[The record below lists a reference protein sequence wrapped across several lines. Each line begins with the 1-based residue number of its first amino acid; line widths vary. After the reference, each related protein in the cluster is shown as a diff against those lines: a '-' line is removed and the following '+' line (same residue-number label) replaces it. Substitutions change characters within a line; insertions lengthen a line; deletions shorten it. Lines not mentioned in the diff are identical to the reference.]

1 MDVIDARIRS
11 AVQAE
16 GGRVTLARFMELA
29 LTAPDAGYYVRDH
42 RILGEG
48 GDFTTVPREVPAFN
62 RSLALFMAEL
72 IDTMGQDSRLTVVEV
87 GAGEGDMA
95 QGVLGSWE
103 EDRPELK
110 DIIRY
115 RLVDVGGGLVRRQRE
130 RLKPF
135 TEAGWDV
142 AWWSSL
148 DPNESE
154 IAGDGGGAIVVS
166 KEFLDAL
173 PTHLL
178 RVSGWQARRRIS
190 GRVVRRWLTGGVFA
204 RTATISPTGTYS
216 PMRARGISR
225 LTWISGR
232 CTCTVRRSALSRCS
246 MLPWLLSW
254 KARV

>member
-1 MDVIDARIRS
+1 MDVIDPRIRS

-62 RSLALFMAEL
+62 RSLTLFMAEL

-115 RLVDVGGGLVRRQRE
+115 RLVDVGEGLV
-130 RLKPF
+130 L
-135 TEAGWDV
+135 
-142 AWWSSL
+142 SL
-148 DPNESE
+148 IHISE
-154 IAGDGGGAIVVS
+154 
-166 KEFLDAL
+166 
-173 PTHLL
+173 PT
-178 RVSGWQARRRIS
+178 R
-190 GRVVRRWLTGGVFA
+190 
-204 RTATISPTGTYS
+204 PY
-216 PMRARGISR
+216 
-225 LTWISGR
+225 
-232 CTCTVRRSALSRCS
+232 
-246 MLPWLLSW
+246 
-254 KARV
+254 